1 MQIYHWGRRD
11 DKAKASISFQ
21 VWPWET
27 GGKSLNR
34 KCLIQSVFKMRNSSL
49 SIHNEAKLLLQ
60 LKKALDWGPW
70 VCGTLVPWPCPRLD
84 LPALPVTQDRC
95 GRLITACVT
104 LSQGVASESFLMEH
118 FGQLLQSVGIGKSD
132 KPHRYFL
139 VIFSSKVDSCKG

>member
-49 SIHNEAKLLLQ
+49 SMHNEAKLLLQ

-84 LPALPVTQDRC
+84 LPALLVTQDRC
-95 GRLITACVT
+95 GRLITACVNT
-104 LSQGVASESFLMEH
+104 EPRGGFRILPNGAFWAAAAVSRNWKE
-118 FGQLLQSVGIGKSD
+118 
-132 KPHRYFL
+132 
-139 VIFSSKVDSCKG
+139 